1 MSSTNAVLDSSAVLA
16 LIYGERGADKLT
28 PELLANAVMSSVN
41 LAEVHSK
48 LVASGWDSEQAW
60 EDCAGVVDQILP
72 FTMDHA
78 RRTGNLVVK
87 TRSLGLSL
95 GDRACLALALE
106 QDAPVYTAD
115 RSWKSLKLPIPVHV
129 IR

>member
-1 MSSTNAVLDSSAVLA
+1 MLDSSAVLA
-16 LIYGERGADKLT
+16 IIYGERGADKLT

-48 LVASGWDSEQAW
+48 LVANGWDSEQAW

-78 RRTGNLVVK
+78 KRTGNLFVK

-115 RSWKSLKLPIPVHV
+115 RSWKSLRLPVAVHV

>member
-1 MSSTNAVLDSSAVLA
+1 LAV
-16 LIYGERGADKLT
+16 IYSERGADRLS
-28 PELLANAVMSSVN
+28 PELLAKAVVSSVN

-48 LVASGWDSEQAW
+48 LVASGWDIEQAW
-60 EDCAGVVDQILP
+60 EDCTGVVDQISP
-72 FTMDHA
+72 FTMDQAKH
-78 RRTGNLVVK
+78 TGRLILK

-106 QDAPVYTAD
+106 RNAPVYTAD
-115 RSWKSLKLPIPVHV
+115 RSWKNLKLAIPIHV

>member
-1 MSSTNAVLDSSAVLA
+1 MLDSSAVLA
-16 LIYGERGADKLT
+16 IIYGERGADKLT

-48 LVASGWDSEQAW
+48 LVASGWDTEQAW
-60 EDCAGVVDQILP
+60 EDCVGVVDRILP

-78 RRTGNLVVK
+78 RRTGNLIPK
-87 TRSLGLSL
+87 TRSPGLSL

-106 QDAPVYTAD
+106 QNAPVYTAD